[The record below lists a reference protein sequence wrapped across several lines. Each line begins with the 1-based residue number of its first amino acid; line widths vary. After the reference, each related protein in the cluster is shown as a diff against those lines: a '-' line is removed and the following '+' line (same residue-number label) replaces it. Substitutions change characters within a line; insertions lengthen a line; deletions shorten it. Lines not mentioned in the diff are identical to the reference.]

1 MSGRYDPLDLPIGS
15 VFQKNWTIALKLGQG
30 GFGAVYKVQDNER
43 QEKFYALKS
52 SSNQAEQDYLHCFP
66 VNKKIERT
74 NIVNSVLKMDTN
86 VLLKVR
92 SKKHIC
98 RFIACGRN
106 EEINYLIMS
115 LAGPN
120 LEDLF
125 EKSPSHKFSAS
136 TTLQIAIQGVEALKD
151 VHDAGFLHRDVKPAN
166 FALGRDSQARVLK
179 LLDFGLARQILTNEG
194 KLRPPRKALGFRGT
208 ERYASVNAH
217 DSKELGRHDDLIS
230 LFYMIMEFKNGCL
243 PWGVNDEFD
252 VVGDKKKTALVG
264 RLLLLSTIC
273 PSDED
278 YMYKTI
284 VAAFVN
290 SDRLDFQ
297 NKMWLMLCVLQEK
310 GWTNIP
316 KRLQQIYASISKWTY
331 FKTPDYKWLMN
342 QFALVANDEGVSLD
356 TPFDWETEQPPKDTK
371 KDSRQVSEY
380 PYERQYEAEKT
391 VRCKPKKE
399 SEEKDEEE

>member
-1 MSGRYDPLDLPIGS
+1 MSGKYDPLDLPIGS
-15 VFQKNWTIALKLGQG
+15 VFQKNWTVALKLGQG

-43 QEKFYALKS
+43 QEKFYAL
-52 SSNQAEQDYLHCFP
+52 
-66 VNKKIERT
+66 KIERT

-125 EKSPSHKFSAS
+125 EKSPNHKFSAS

-230 LFYMIMEFKNGCL
+230 LFYMIMEFKNGSL
-243 PWGVNDEFD
+243 PWGVNDEFE
-252 VVGDKKKTALVG
+252 VVGDKKRTAL
-264 RLLLLSTIC
+264 RQFNNRIIAKLI
-273 PSDED
+273 
-278 YMYKTI
+278 
-284 VAAFVN
+284 
-290 SDRLDFQ
+290 
-297 NKMWLMLCVLQEK
+297 LCVLQEK
-310 GWTNIP
+310 GWTTIP
-316 KRLQQIYASISKWTY
+316 KRLQQIYANISKWTY

-356 TPFDWETEQPPKDTK
+356 NPFDWEGEQPPKDTK
-371 KDSRQVSEY
+371 KDSHKVSEY

-391 VRCKPKKE
+391 VRCKQKKE
-399 SEEKDEEE
+399 TEEKDEEE